1 MQFKKEASLLVA
13 AIALFAVAT
22 FLYTYQATTPE
33 AVTAM
38 YQSVVYPYR
47 VVAIVFVGVGFVSMV
62 AASISYS
69 RKTKAVSAQPI

>member
-22 FLYTYQATTPE
+22 FLYTYQATTD
-33 AVTAM
+33 AVTIM
-38 YQSVVYPYR
+38 NQNVVYPYR
-47 VVAIVFVGVGFVSMV
+47 AVALGFVGVGFLSMV

-69 RKTKAVSAQPI
+69 RKNKGLAGQPV

>member
-1 MQFKKEASLLVA
+1 MQFKKEASLLIA

-22 FLYTYQATTPE
+22 FLYTYQATTD
-33 AVTAM
+33 AVTLM

-47 VVAIVFVGVGFVSMV
+47 AVAICFVGVGFVSMI

-69 RKTKAVSAQPI
+69 RKTKDIAAQPV

>member
-22 FLYTYQATTPE
+22 FLYTYQAATE
-33 AVTAM
+33 AATLM
-38 YQSVVYPYR
+38 YQNITYPYR
-47 VVAIVFVGVGFVSMV
+47 AIAICFVGVGFVSMV

-69 RKTKAVSAQPI
+69 RKTKNLAAQPV

>member
-22 FLYTYQATTPE
+22 FLYNYQATTD
-33 AVTAM
+33 AVTIM
-38 YQSVVYPYR
+38 NQSVVYPYR
-47 VVAIVFVGVGFVSMV
+47 AVAICFVGVGFASMV

-69 RKTKAVSAQPI
+69 RKTKTLAAQPV

>member
-13 AIALFAVAT
+13 AIALFAIAT
-22 FLYTYQATTPE
+22 FLYTYQSTTD
-33 AVTAM
+33 AVTVM

-47 VVAIVFVGVGFVSMV
+47 AVAICFVGVGFVSMV

-69 RKTKAVSAQPI
+69 RKTKSLAAQQI